1 MNCTIR
7 VVNEEACEI
16 YIKEL
21 SGVSDPRQ
29 VLNKL
34 RRARNI
40 IEIPHVST
48 VHIEGDKNA
57 FRIGTEKDTEIWL
70 RQRIKGFKAIKQPE
84 QIQDKGGE
92 IGDSASSVPPV
103 DGDAK

>member
-1 MNCTIR
+1 MDCTIM
-7 VVNEEACEI
+7 VVNEEAKEI

-40 IEIPHVST
+40 IEKPYVTT
-48 VHIEGDKNA
+48 VHIEGDKKA
-57 FRIGTEKDTEIWL
+57 FRIGTEKDTENWL
-70 RQRIKGFKAIKQPE
+70 RQRIRNFKAVKKHE
-84 QIQDKGGE
+84 EYNKGGE
-92 IGDSASSVPPV
+92 TGDSASSVPPV